1 MGTPETQIV
10 PSDQTPK
17 VYRRGRRFRSFKT
30 RLMSLVALAITVPS
44 LLTSLILGIQLDHQ
58 ARVQFANG
66 LAANLETF
74 ALILQDAHNNLFE
87 GVIRMAADNTLQ
99 ITLDLEM
106 KSQLTLYIAEQRE
119 VLGIALLAV
128 YDRNSQN
135 IAFSGNEKEAG
146 IGGWRFA
153 AAGETAGANCTVAR
167 ETNQQLVG
175 CHDAVYLISV
185 LPVFR
190 TQSSGLGDA
199 STHGRSAQLLG
210 YLLGGTALAE
220 PALIAS
226 LLDRKI
232 AHPLIGTK
240 DHLIFSNLS
249 STGLR
254 WPIDTE
260 GTAHE
265 YDFDHMS
272 YLGVG
277 KTLEFGDKSVV
288 YGVMTPLAPLR
299 SALSRSVMTVAGV
312 GLLLIIGALIT
323 LNFIA
328 NRLLR
333 PIQQLREGAAR
344 IGGGDLRQRISI
356 ETGDELEALAD
367 QFNDMAGRL
376 EESYIGLETKVEAR
390 THELAQSLEEL
401 RILGEV
407 IQAVNSTLDVDTVLS
422 TIVAKA
428 VQLSGTDAGAIYVAN
443 NSREVFTLRATFG
456 MTEAM
461 ISALEEQDVGSGLGT
476 VAQAVARRAPVQVPD
491 LSVGLLSPTQEI
503 ILRSGYLALL
513 VVPLLRADGI
523 AGALVV
529 RRVRAGAFPAH
540 TVDLLKTF
548 ADQSAVAIQNAN
560 LFRELEEKSEQL
572 EAASQHKSQFLANM
586 SHELRTPLNAI
597 IGLTE
602 MMVAHAAR
610 FGTEKAAE
618 PLRRVHRAGTHL
630 LGLINQVLDLSKIEA
645 GKLELSPELVPLLPL
660 VDEVMG
666 TARPLAEQNR
676 NSLDIECADG
686 IGTLNVDPMR
696 LRQILLN
703 LLSNACKFTNDG
715 AVVLR
720 VGRLVRDGRE
730 WVEFAVSDNGIGMT
744 EVQVNKLFQ
753 EFTQGDSSTAR
764 NYGGTGLGLAI
775 TRKLCRMMGGDVT
788 VASEP
793 GKGSVF
799 LARLPGSELPE
810 APGRASADTEPA
822 PSSSDNCIL
831 VIDDDATAR
840 ELIADHLKAAGYSV
854 VAASGGMEGLKRAK
868 EIHPVAI
875 TLDVIMPDLDGW
887 AVLAALRQDP
897 VLSEIPVIM
906 VTILDEKRRGITLG
920 AAGHLSKPVAKE
932 RLLGLLRHFRL
943 PGGPTRVLVV
953 DDDADQR
960 DRVRPWLEAQG
971 WNVREAENGRR
982 ALASI
987 SEERPDVILLDMMMP
1002 DMDGFQVVA
1011 ALQREPALR
1020 DIPVIV
1026 VTARDLSAADHER
1039 LSAGATTV
1047 LAKGSFQ
1054 STELVERIRGLV
1066 RARRSANWV
1075 TERAS

>member
-1 MGTPETQIV
+1 MGMSEAGISR
-10 PSDQTPK
+10 SDQTST
-17 VYRRGRRFRSFKT
+17 VHERGRQFRSFKT
-30 RLMSLVALAITVPS
+30 RLMSLVALAIVVPS
-44 LLTSLILGIQLDHQ
+44 LLTSLILGIQLDQQ

-66 LAANLETF
+66 LEANLETF
-74 ALILQDAHNNLFE
+74 ALILQDSRNKLFE
-87 GVIRMAADNTLQ
+87 GVTRMAADNTLQ

-106 KSQLTLYIAEQRE
+106 KSQLALYIAEQRQ

-135 IAFSGNEKEAG
+135 IAFSGKEKEAR
-146 IGGWRFA
+146 ILGWRFS
-153 AAGETAGANCTVAR
+153 AAGETAGANCVVAR
-167 ETNQQLVG
+167 DANQQLVA
-175 CHDAVYLISV
+175 CHDVVYLISV
-185 LPVFR
+185 LPIFR
-190 TQSSGLGDA
+190 TQSIGLGDA
-199 STHGRSAQLLG
+199 STNGRTTQLLG
-210 YLLGGTALAE
+210 YLLGGTALAD

-226 LLDRKI
+226 LSDRKI
-232 AHPLIGTK
+232 AHPIIGTT
-240 DHLIFSNLS
+240 DQLIYSNIS
-249 STGLR
+249 AEGLP
-254 WPIDTE
+254 WPIDIE

-265 YDFDHMS
+265 YTFDRMP

-277 KTLEFGDKSVV
+277 KTLEIGKQSIV
-288 YGVMTPLAPLR
+288 YGVITPLAPLR
-299 SALSRSVMTVAGV
+299 SALNRSVMTVAGV
-312 GLLLIIGALIT
+312 GLLLVIGALIT
-323 LNFIA
+323 MNFIA

-344 IGGGDLRQRISI
+344 IGGGDLGQRISI
-356 ETGDELEALAD
+356 ETGDELEALAN

-376 EESYIGLETKVEAR
+376 EESYTGLETKVEAR
-390 THELAQSLEEL
+390 THELAQSVEEL
-401 RILGEV
+401 RVLGDV

-428 VQLSGTDAGAIYVAN
+428 VQLSGTDAGAIYVSDK
-443 NSREVFTLRATFG
+443 SREAFTLRATFG
-456 MTEAM
+456 MSGAM
-461 ISALEEQDVGSGLGT
+461 ISALEEQDVGSGDGT
-476 VAQAVARRAPVQVPD
+476 VAQAIARRAPVQVSD
-491 LSVGLLSPTQEI
+491 LSVGELSSIQKI
-503 ILRSGYLALL
+503 ILKSGYLALL
-513 VVPLLRADGI
+513 VVPLLHADGI

-529 RRVRAGAFPAH
+529 RRVRPGAFPAH

-630 LGLINQVLDLSKIEA
+630 LGLIDQVLDLSKIEA
-645 GKLELSPELVPLLPL
+645 GKLELSPEVVPLGPL
-660 VDEVMG
+660 IDEVAG

-676 NSLDIECADG
+676 NRLDTECADG

-696 LRQILLN
+696 LRQVLLN
-703 LLSNACKFTNDG
+703 LLSNACKFTKDG

-720 VGRLVRDGRE
+720 VGRHVHDGRQ
-730 WVEFAVSDNGIGMT
+730 WVEFAVSDSGIGMT

-788 VASEP
+788 VTSEP

-799 LARLPGSELPE
+799 RARLPGPELPE
-810 APGRASADTEPA
+810 AAGPAATEPA
-822 PSSSDNCIL
+822 LAPSSYDNCIL

-854 VAASGGMEGLKRAK
+854 VAASGGVEGLRRAK
-868 EIHPVAI
+868 EVHPVAI
-875 TLDVIMPDLDGW
+875 TLDVMMPDLDGW

-920 AAGHLSKPVAKE
+920 AAGHLSKPVDKE
-932 RLLGLLRHFRL
+932 RLLGMLRHFR
-943 PGGPTRVLVV
+943 PPVGPTRVLVV
-953 DDDADQR
+953 DDDPDQR
-960 DRVRPWLEAQG
+960 DRVRPWLEAQR
-971 WNVREAENGRR
+971 WTVREAENGRV
-982 ALASI
+982 ALARI
-987 SEERPDVILLDMMMP
+987 SEERPDVILLDLMMP

-1011 ALQREPALR
+1011 ALQREPALC

-1026 VTARDLSAADHER
+1026 VTARDLTATDRER
-1039 LSAGATTV
+1039 LNAGATTV
-1047 LAKGSFQ
+1047 LGKGSFQ
-1054 STELVERIRGLV
+1054 STELVQRIQGLV
-1066 RARRSANWV
+1066 RARRAADRT